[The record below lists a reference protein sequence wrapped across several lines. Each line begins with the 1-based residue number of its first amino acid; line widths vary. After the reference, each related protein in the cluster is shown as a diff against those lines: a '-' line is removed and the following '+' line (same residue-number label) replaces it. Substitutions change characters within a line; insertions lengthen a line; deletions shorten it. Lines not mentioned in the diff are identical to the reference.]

1 MNNFQSNNYI
11 EYKSNRDKNKIL
23 SVEEYLNK
31 IKTCLKDIKND
42 QQNSSPWKT
51 QLAIAINFISTIDD
65 NDEKRVMNS
74 KSNNIKIMISGEAD
88 EVIEKLFSLLKK
100 RYQNNLQSM
109 KYSEFVIDYVYY
121 CIINV
126 KK

>member
-42 QQNSSPWKT
+42 QQNSSP
-51 QLAIAINFISTIDD
+51 
-65 NDEKRVMNS
+65 
-74 KSNNIKIMISGEAD
+74 
-88 EVIEKLFSLLKK
+88 
-100 RYQNNLQSM
+100 
-109 KYSEFVIDYVYY
+109 
-121 CIINV
+121 
-126 KK
+126 

>member
-11 EYKSNRDKNKIL
+11 EYKSNGDKNKIL